1 MGRAQSRPDGAVT
14 PQPYLE
20 KQGFDMYYLR
30 QTRTRPFTGIRET
43 DILDYY
49 LPSPL
54 VPHTGGTQ
62 LTHMRTSPIPLPIR
76 RLMRRGR
83 D

>member
-1 MGRAQSRPDGAVT
+1 
-14 PQPYLE
+14 
-20 KQGFDMYYLR
+20 MYFLH
-30 QTRTRPFTGIRET
+30 QTHARPFTGIRET
-43 DILDYY
+43 DIQDYY

-54 VPHTGGTQ
+54 VTHTDGRQ
-62 LTHMRTSPIPLPIR
+62 VTHLRTSAIPLPTR